1 MTVMALFDDADADAQ
16 DEEDKSI
23 WMLKMS
29 EVRMSITPKRAKR
42 MKKAELE
49 MFLVSSFPSSRV
61 QYDGVFENRIR
72 CAVVTQKMLTRPLDL
87 QSHVTL
93 DISNADVSDAET
105 VKIDIDVHIDHVDN
119 VEVDCLSG
127 ALLIFDTV
135 CAIGAVTFVWMRMVA
150 IAVAMAPLTE
160 RAACHPVINMCYYQG
175 PLLQLV
181 DANVICQEANQEGD
195 KMPCWIGV
203 QLTSDDMPLY

>member
-1 MTVMALFDDADADAQ
+1 MMMMHKNTTMMETPMLIMKRSIPMMTVMALFDDADADAQ

-72 CAVVTQKMLTRPLDL
+72 CAVVT
-87 QSHVTL
+87 
-93 DISNADVSDAET
+93 
-105 VKIDIDVHIDHVDN
+105 
-119 VEVDCLSG
+119 
-127 ALLIFDTV
+127 
-135 CAIGAVTFVWMRMVA
+135 
-150 IAVAMAPLTE
+150 
-160 RAACHPVINMCYYQG
+160 
-175 PLLQLV
+175 
-181 DANVICQEANQEGD
+181 
-195 KMPCWIGV
+195 
-203 QLTSDDMPLY
+203 